1 MTTELEQPVGRVT
14 ARDVADR
21 AGVAVSTVSKALS
34 GRGSVR
40 KETRERILEIAD
52 ELGYESAQS
61 QARRESDHTTTIGV
75 IISDQFGR
83 LTVPVLIGAIEA
95 LSERGIALLL
105 FDGRGDPIRE
115 QHFADS
121 LRQRQADG
129 VLVVGA
135 GLYPREPLRGGT
147 GIPAVYA
154 LSWSTAPGDTSVV
167 SNDSEG
173 ARIAAEHLV
182 ATGRRRIAFISGLR
196 HDAASRVRL
205 AATLGVLS
213 DKQLEL
219 AHPPLFGEWSE
230 HWGRQAAYQLI
241 RAGVELDGIVCG
253 SDQIARG
260 VLEALRE
267 SGVDVPGQLA
277 VTGFDNW
284 DMVVNAARP
293 ALTSVDM
300 NLHEVGR
307 RAAEQLVTRI
317 ARPAEAQVVRVDCE
331 LVLRESSA
339 LG

>member
-1 MTTELEQPVGRVT
+1 MSTDLEHTPERVT

-40 KETRERILEIAD
+40 KETRERILQIAE
-52 ELGYESAQS
+52 ELGYQSAQS
-61 QARRESDHTTTIGV
+61 GARRKPDHTTTIGV

-115 QHFADS
+115 QHFAES

-135 GLYPREPLRGGT
+135 GLYPREPLRGGAE
-147 GIPAVYA
+147 IPTVYA
-154 LSWSTAPGDTSVV
+154 LSWSTDPDDTSVV

-205 AATLGVLS
+205 AATNGVLA
-213 DKQLEL
+213 DNGLEL
-219 AHPPLFGEWSE
+219 AHAPLFGEWSE

-241 RAGVELDGIVCG
+241 RAGVDLDGIAAAAATR
-253 SDQIARG
+253 S
-260 VLEALRE
+260 
-267 SGVDVPGQLA
+267 LA
-277 VTGFDNW
+277 
-284 DMVVNAARP
+284 ACSKRCA
-293 ALTSVDM
+293 
-300 NLHEVGR
+300 
-307 RAAEQLVTRI
+307 RAAWMF
-317 ARPAEAQVVRVDCE
+317 PA
-331 LVLRESSA
+331 SSP
-339 LG
+339 